1 MEVMFEASKFCS
13 PDAMGAASAFVSREY
28 GYTGYRLGLAANT
41 GAVSIF
47 EVNHYDGSRFNVV
60 ADNWGNVRTL
70 PQDPAGSERIIRDMH
85 KNAVQA

>member
-47 EVNHYDGSRFNVV
+47 EVAACDGSRFNVA
-60 ADNWGNVRTL
+60 ADKWGNVKSVPDDRAEAE
-70 PQDPAGSERIIRDMH
+70 QMIKDMH